1 MGLRA
6 IGVVIQRGKIN
17 TATAQA
23 LEYFCAHT
31 LFPLR
36 FLTDAGI
43 GTLAFEKTNKQ
54 TPALKSTEKHHVRKK

>member
-43 GTLAFEKTNKQ
+43 GTLAFEKQTNK
-54 TPALKSTEKHHVRKK
+54 PRL